1 MRCGVI
7 DFINA
12 VKNCLEERGKTI
24 DYLLMQ

>member
-12 VKNCLEERGKTI
+12 VKNYLEERGKTI